1 MTPAGRAPRPAN
13 RAAVPRVAVG
23 LLLTAGMTG
32 AATATAA
39 PAAPVPPAVVSAA
52 LGAPLA
58 GGFRAVSAA
67 PDSGTARRTE
77 VTVSIAP
84 APTTPGPTPTGP
96 EPTPTG
102 TPGPGPTGTPAPP
115 TPSVSPDPGG
125 RLPQTGLAIGGIL
138 VLGAALVG
146 AGAGL
151 RTLSRRR

>member
-32 AATATAA
+32 AATSA

-52 LGAPLA
+52 LATPLA
-58 GGFRAVSAA
+58 GGLRAGSAA

-102 TPGPGPTGTPAPP
+102 TPGPVPTGTPAPP
-115 TPSVSPDPGG
+115 TPSASPDPGG